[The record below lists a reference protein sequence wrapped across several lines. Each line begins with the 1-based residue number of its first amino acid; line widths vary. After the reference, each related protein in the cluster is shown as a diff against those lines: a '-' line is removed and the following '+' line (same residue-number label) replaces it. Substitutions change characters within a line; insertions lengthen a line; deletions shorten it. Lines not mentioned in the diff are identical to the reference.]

1 MFKLRNSII
10 NHINSMK
17 KLLFA
22 IFLFILF
29 AVSADAQDKK
39 DNLISGS
46 FENLS
51 LVEFFQKLESQ
62 TTFFFYY
69 NEAQLDSTRVDIT
82 AQNEPIQTVL
92 EKVFRN
98 TNLLFSID
106 NENKVYVTKGLK
118 VVTTLPA
125 NFFQS
130 AGDTKPAYSVK
141 DSIIDYGL
149 ESRKKGVVTSESKLY
164 EIGTKSNTAR
174 GNAIITGTIRNA
186 TTGEPLINTSVF
198 INNNYSTVT
207 NAYGNYSLTVPAGKH
222 TLNILG
228 IGMKDT
234 KLQLAVY
241 SDGKLDIDIREQVTT
256 LKEVIVSSRKLIN
269 INRVQMGVERLSID
283 NIRRIP
289 SVFGEADVLR
299 IITSLPGVK
308 TVGEASTG
316 FNVRGGSAD
325 QNLILFND
333 ATIYNPSHFFGMFSA
348 FNPEVIKDL
357 ELYKSSIPARFGGRL
372 ASVLDINSREGN
384 KKKITGS
391 AGIGL
396 ITSRVHLEGPIAK
409 DKTSFIF
416 GGRSTYANWLMGLLP
431 AEYENSKASFQDVNL
446 GISHRIDSTNN
457 LYFSGYFSNDRFA
470 LNSDTTYAYSN
481 RNFTIKWTRNFNNRL
496 NVAFTTGFDQYKYKV
511 FRESDKETA
520 FTLRFGISQLH
531 AKMDF
536 VYYLNQKHSLDF
548 GASSIR
554 YKLEP
559 GAYEPLGKSS
569 LITPDIVETEQALES
584 GAYLTHRFSPNNKLA
599 ISSGIRFSLFNYLGP
614 QEVNYY
620 APGLPVT
627 STNVIDTKEY
637 EKGKFIQNYYG
648 PEYRFSI
655 RYAFT
660 SSFSI
665 KTAYNTQRQYIHML
679 SNTTAIAPTDIWKLS
694 DPNIKPQQGDQLSFG
709 LYKNF
714 KSNTIETSVEVYYK
728 RIKDYLDYKPGA
740 KLLLNH
746 TIETDVINTKGKA
759 YGLELLIKK
768 PGGKVNG
775 WISYTYS
782 RIFLKTNTLDPD
794 IQVNRGEFYPA
805 NYDKPHDVT
814 LAGNFRVNHRF
825 SVSLN
830 STYSTGRP
838 ITLPIG
844 RYYYAGSERVLYS
857 DRNAHRIPDYIRTDF
872 SLNIDGN
879 HKVNQKTHNSWTIGV
894 YNMLGRKNPY
904 SVYFTSENGLVNGY
918 KLSIFGNM
926 LPFVNFN
933 IRF

>member
-1 MFKLRNSII
+1 MRKILLLLPFFG
-10 NHINSMK
+10 
-17 KLLFA
+17 LLFNGYVNGQEKNEILITG
-22 IFLFILF
+22 IFSDI
-29 AVSADAQDKK
+29 D
-39 DNLISGS
+39 
-46 FENLS
+46 
-51 LVEFFQKLESQ
+51 LVEFFKKLESQ
-62 TTFFFYY
+62 TPYFFYY
-69 NEAQLDSTRVDIT
+69 DQAQLDSIRVDVT
-82 AQNEPIQTVL
+82 ADKEPVQTL
-92 EKVFRN
+92 LQKAFTN
-98 TNLLFSID
+98 TGLLFSID
-106 NENKVYVTKGLK
+106 AGNKVYITKGLK
-118 VVTTLPA
+118 IVTILPDG
-125 NFFQS
+125 FFKTP
-130 AGDTKPAYSVK
+130 GIVKLPVK
-141 DSIIDYGL
+141 DSIIDYGIAPA
-149 ESRKKGVVTSESKLY
+149 KKGSVTSESKLY
-164 EIGTKSNTAR
+164 EIGTKTNILK
-174 GNAIITGTIRNA
+174 GDAIVTGTIRNA

-207 NAYGNYSLTVPAGKH
+207 DAYGRYSLSMPAGKH

-283 NIRRIP
+283 NIRKIP

-299 IITSLPGVK
+299 VITSLPGVK

-325 QNLILFND
+325 QNLILLND
-333 ATIYNPSHFFGMFSA
+333 ATIFNPSHFFGMFSS
-348 FNPEVIKDL
+348 FNPEVIKDV

-391 AGIGL
+391 AGIGV
-396 ITSRVHLEGPIAK
+396 ITSRLHLEGPIVK

-416 GGRSTYANWLMGLLP
+416 GGRTTYANWLMNLLP
-431 AEYENSKASFQDVNL
+431 AEYENSKASFNDVNF
-446 GISHRIDSTNN
+446 GISHRIDSSNN
-457 LYFSGYFSNDRFA
+457 IYFSGYLSNDRFA
-470 LNSDTTYAYSN
+470 LNSDTFYAYSN
-481 RNFTIKWTRNFNNRL
+481 RNATIKWTRNFSNRL
-496 NVAFTTGFDQYKYKV
+496 SAALVAGFDQYKYKV
-511 FRESDKETA
+511 YREQDKETA
-520 FTLRFGISQLH
+520 FNLQFGITQLH
-531 AKMDF
+531 AKTDF
-536 VYYLNQKHSLDF
+536 VYYLNQKHSFDF

-554 YKLEP
+554 YELDP
-559 GAYEPLGKSS
+559 GSY
-569 LITPDIVETEQALES
+569 TPFDGNSIIVPDVVEKEQALES
-584 GAYLTHRFSPNNKLA
+584 GIYITHRFSPNNKL
-599 ISSGIRFSLFNYLGP
+599 SFNSGIRYSLFNYLGP
-614 QEVNYY
+614 QSVNSY

-627 STNVIDTKEY
+627 AANVTGTSQFS
-637 EKGKFIQNYYG
+637 KGKFIENYYG
-648 PEYRFSI
+648 PEFRFSV
-655 RYAFT
+655 RYAVT
-660 SSFSI
+660 SDFSI
-665 KTAYNTQRQYIHML
+665 KTSYNSQRQCIHML

-694 DPNIKPQQGDQLSFG
+694 DPNIKPQQGDQVSLGF
-709 LYKNF
+709 YKNF

-728 RIKDYLDYKPGA
+728 RIRDYLDYKPGA

-759 YGLELLIKK
+759 YGVELLVKK
-768 PGGKVNG
+768 PGGKLNG

-782 RIFLKTNTLDPD
+782 RILLKTNSPDPD
-794 IQVNRGEFYPA
+794 MQVNRGEFYPA

-825 SVSLN
+825 SISLN

-844 RYYYAGSERVLYS
+844 RYFYAGSERVLYS
-857 DRNAHRIPDYIRTDF
+857 DRNAHRIPDYIRSDF

-879 HKVNQKTHNSWTIGV
+879 HKVNQKTHNSWTIGL
-894 YNMLGRKNPY
+894 YNILGRRNPY
-904 SVYFTSENGLVNGY
+904 SVYFISQNGIVNGY
-918 KLSIFGNM
+918 KLSIFGSV